1 MQIASALSRIVA
13 SLTAMAALPVFLN
26 VLAEHQAVLELPL
39 AEGPGSRSPLP
50 VSNPTKSFWVN
61 SPGANPLANEGSA
74 GPLAADADIA
84 IIGSGITGVSAAY
97 HLSRILK
104 EAGETDKPL
113 KIVILEARDFCSG
126 ATGRNGGHLTA
137 NAFQEFAAYAERF
150 GTDDAK
156 RALAL
161 EARTVAE
168 ILQIVKDAGK
178 EAALDLV
185 AGGRTH
191 LLFTEPEI
199 AEAGRDFEAA
209 KEAGVDLDAVEFL
222 TKEQE
227 YGASYPGVRTPGY
240 NIWPLKL
247 VTHLYTAGRAIGDNS
262 STSSL
267 TLHTHTPVTAITA
280 ISPSDSTS
288 RKWNLTTPRGP
299 LAASVVLHATNAY
312 ASHLLPHLA
321 GPAGIVPTRGQI
333 IATRAAVPLSTLT
346 RSAFTGNEG
355 FEYWFPR
362 PLSPEEPGEN
372 PLVILGGGRESEK
385 PKFELYN
392 ADDGSVSPKVGEALR
407 KFLPAVFPGRYEA
420 GAEPELEWSGIM
432 GYTKTGDPFVGPV
445 IDPAHPTSGAYKG
458 QYVSAGYTGHG
469 MPRAFSCA
477 EAVAQLIVADI
488 QGKEWTPPEWLP
500 RHHLTRNRLEE

>member
-1 MQIASALSRIVA
+1 MG
-13 SLTAMAALPVFLN
+13 ALPVFLN
-26 VLAEHQAVLELPL
+26 VLAEHQVVLERPRPSGS
-39 AEGPGSRSPLP
+39 EPGTRAPLP
-50 VSNPTKSFWVN
+50 VPNPTKSFWID
-61 SPGANPLANEGSA
+61 SPGANPLAKEGST
-74 GPLAADADIA
+74 GPLTADADIA

-97 HLSRILK
+97 HLSRILDK
-104 EAGETDKPL
+104 VGNTAKPL

-137 NAFQEFAAYAERF
+137 NAFQEFAAYADRF

-168 ILQIVKDAGK
+168 ILKIVKDAGK
-178 EAALDLV
+178 ETALDLV

-199 AEAGRDFEAA
+199 EEAKRDFEAA

-247 VTHLYTAGRAIGDNS
+247 VTHLYTAARAVGANS

-267 TLHTHTPVTAITA
+267 TLHMHTPVTAIA
-280 ISPSDSTS
+280 PSASDSS
-288 RKWNLTTPRGP
+288 PRKWNLTTPRGP
-299 LAASVVLHATNAY
+299 LAASIVLHATNAY

-362 PLSPEEPGEN
+362 PLSSGRPEEN

-385 PKFELYN
+385 PGFELYN

-407 KFLPAVFPGRYEA
+407 KFLPAVFPGRYVA

-445 IDPAHPTSGAYKG
+445 IDPANSTSDAYKG

-477 EAVAQLIVADI
+477 EAVAQLIIADI
-488 QGKEWTPPEWLP
+488 QGRDWTPPEWLP
-500 RHHLTRNRLEE
+500 LHHLTKNRLEE